1 MSSSARVKRP
11 RLAISLPA
19 SGFSDASGVNNTNWG
34 THNATNSFHLG
45 GGSHLQSG
53 LNAASDLLAVVA
65 RPRLVAH
72 EVFSTT
78 RL

>member
-1 MSSSARVKRP
+1 MRIGVSHKATRP
-11 RLAISLPA
+11 
-19 SGFSDASGVNNTNWG
+19 
-34 THNATNSFHLG
+34 FHLG

-53 LNAASDLLAVVA
+53 LNAASDRLAVVA
-65 RPRLVAH
+65 RPGLVAH